1 VPRPAPSRQ
10 RPSIR
15 KVSGDEF
22 SDAVPLLYDS
32 SGGMYDR
39 FAGSRAGAERTLSR
53 ALGRQG
59 NTASA
64 DVVWVAELDGRVAGV
79 MAAMPYDQWT
89 PRAYRFL
96 RVTLRS
102 ISPWR
107 WPRALWLY
115 RASGR
120 LTPEPPQSCFYVDSL
135 ATATEFRRRG
145 VATALLEE
153 AEAKALAL
161 GLRSVALD
169 TWVHNKPARAL
180 YLAAGFEEVAYSPA
194 VGDLPGG
201 VSLMKELPG
210 SSAARR

>member
-1 VPRPAPSRQ
+1 VPPTIHR
-10 RPSIR
+10 
-15 KVSGDEF
+15 VSDDQFAE
-22 SDAVPLLYDS
+22 AVPLLYDS

-39 FAGSRAGAERTLSR
+39 FAGSRDGAERALSR
-53 ALGRQG
+53 ALTREG

-79 MAAMPYDQWT
+79 MAAMPYDEWT

-102 ISPWR
+102 IAPWR

-120 LTPEPPQSCFYVDSL
+120 LTPEPPHSCFYVDSL
-135 ATATEFRRRG
+135 ATAPELRRRG
-145 VATALLEE
+145 VARALLEE
-153 AEAKALAL
+153 AEARARHL
-161 GLRSVALD
+161 GLSSVALD
-169 TWVHNKPARAL
+169 TWVDNHPARAL

-194 VGDLPGG
+194 VGNLPGG
-201 VSLMKELPG
+201 VSLIKELPRPH
-210 SSAARR
+210 S